1 MTAPTSRRLL
11 LGASL
16 LGASGLAAPGLLR
29 TASADTL
36 PDSATIA
43 WPNDVTSWD
52 PNQRFVPDSQS
63 IYKAVFDQPIAQA
76 PDLKL
81 IPGLLT
87 KWELSADGLSMP
99 VELREGVTFHDGSP
113 MTADDFRYT
122 FFDRTRPG
130 QGLDIANSWRK
141 VSDIEVI
148 SPTRAVMRF
157 SSAAPTAPQW
167 MAFMGSF
174 VVPKAYIE
182 KVGREAF
189 AQKPVGTGPY
199 RLADYEMNSRI
210 VLERFDGYWGEKA
223 KLRRVTVQVVKDPS
237 ARVAAVQSG
246 GADITFNVP
255 IREAAR
261 LSKVAGLD
269 AEANP
274 VTRIIMLHARNDLNF
289 ADPRVRLAAHHAID
303 KDALSRAFFNG
314 AAPPLSLFATPG
326 SPGDVAG
333 FRFGYDPAA
342 ATRLLADAGYGPAKP
357 VRLGVAPTHRPIPAV
372 YDKARPL
379 VQRWKKGGIEADLQ
393 VIEYAKYFELNRA
406 RQLPEL
412 TLYSWENAT
421 ADPEIYIGYMMNPN
435 MAFSPVKDPEF
446 GRRTLALFDVAEYDQ
461 RIDGYRK
468 LETDAVAAG
477 LSIPLLQGVVTVAHK
492 KALAYQKYDN
502 GWLLPQTM
510 SWS

>member
-1 MTAPTSRRLL
+1 MTHPLSRRLL
-11 LGASL
+11 LGASAL
-16 LGASGLAAPGLLR
+16 LAAGLPR
-29 TASADTL
+29 SGRAEA

-63 IYKAVFDQPIAQA
+63 IYKAVFEQPIMQA

-87 KWELSADGLSMP
+87 RWELSADGLSMP

-141 VSDIEVI
+141 ISDVEVVSPRE
-148 SPTRAVMRF
+148 AVVRF

-174 VVPKAYIE
+174 IVPKAYLQ
-182 KVGREAF
+182 KVGKDGF

-199 RLADYEMNSRI
+199 RLAEYEMNSRI
-210 VLERFDGYWGEKA
+210 VLERFDGYWGPKP
-223 KLRRVTVQVVKDPS
+223 KLRRVTVQVVKDPA

-246 GADITFNVP
+246 QADLTFNVP
-255 IREAAR
+255 IRDVPR
-261 LSKVAGLD
+261 LAKVAGLQ

-289 ADPRVRLAAHHAID
+289 ADGRVRLAAHHAID
-303 KDALSRAFFNG
+303 KEALSKAFFNG
-314 AAPPLSLFATPG
+314 AAPALQLFATPG
-326 SPGDVAG
+326 SPGDVKE
-333 FRFGYDPAA
+333 FRFGYDPDAA
-342 ATRLLADAGYGPAKP
+342 KRLLAEAGYGPDKP
-357 VRLGVAPTHRPIPAV
+357 VKVGFATTNGHFPSDYDIARAV
-372 YDKARPL
+372 
-379 VQRWKKGGIEADLQ
+379 VQMWKKVGIDADLQ

-446 GRRTLALFDVAEYDQ
+446 GKRTLALFDVASYSE

-468 LETDAVAAG
+468 LEVDAVNAG

-492 KALAYQKYDN
+492 QGLLYEKYAN
-502 GWLLPQTM
+502 GWLLPQSM